1 MTALIRTRGIP
12 AALLNSTT
20 TQPLARQIY
29 RDLYGPKYGRVP
41 SIKVL
46 YITPERLC
54 NSESLQ
60 TMLTYLYEQVRDWT
74 GWLAGWRMGWDW
86 VGGVVQVPNA
96 IRVLKQTTGHARPF
110 GGGRGALRLPVGPRC
125 VSHSAIHPLIPA
137 SFID

>member
-1 MTALIRTRGIP
+1 VTALIRTRGIP

-41 SIKVL
+41 SIKML

-74 GWLAGWRMGWDW
+74 GLAGGLDWIGLGWI
-86 VGGVVQVPNA
+86 GRVVQVPNA
-96 IRVLKQTTGHARPF
+96 IHVLKQTTGHARPL
-110 GGGRGALRLPVGPRC
+110 GG
-125 VSHSAIHPLIPA
+125 
-137 SFID
+137 